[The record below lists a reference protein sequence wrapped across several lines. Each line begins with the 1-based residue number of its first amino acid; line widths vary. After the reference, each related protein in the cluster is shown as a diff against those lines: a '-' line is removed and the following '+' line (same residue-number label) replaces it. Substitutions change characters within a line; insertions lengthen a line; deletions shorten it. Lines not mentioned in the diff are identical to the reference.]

1 MPMSNNQT
9 ISPALMSIVEHI
21 QELRRR
27 IIVSLISILIAS
39 VVSFFFYD
47 QIISIFYNPFR
58 NIPSFN
64 QNEVL
69 FVNTVFEGF
78 LIKLKVSILSGIVFS
93 FPVHVYNLIRF
104 IFPGLKKKER
114 QIISISLIVSFI
126 LIISSGYYGY
136 FKVIPITLRFL
147 TDSGFIPSGV
157 GILLNFGKNI
167 FYIFQ
172 YLLVSLLLFQLPII
186 LEILIILKV
195 LRIGM
200 LLRISKFVIVG
211 IFIISALVTPPDFIS
226 QISIALPLITLYFLT
241 ILIAKIFRF
250 GDK

>member
-1 MPMSNNQT
+1 MSGNQT
-9 ISPALMSIVEHI
+9 YTSTMLPLIEHI

-27 IIVSLISILIAS
+27 IIVSLITILIGS
-39 VVSFFFYD
+39 VVSFFFYN
-47 QIISIFYNPFR
+47 QIISIFYNPFK

-64 QNEVL
+64 QDEVL
-69 FVNTVFEGF
+69 FVNTVFEGL

-93 FPVHVYNLIRF
+93 FPIHIYNLIRF

-114 QIISISLIVSFI
+114 RIISISLIISFI
-126 LIISSGYYGY
+126 LIVSSGYYGY

-147 TDSGFIPSGV
+147 TDSGFIPSG
-157 GILLNFGKNI
+157 
-167 FYIFQ
+167 
-172 YLLVSLLLFQLPII
+172 
-186 LEILIILKV
+186 
-195 LRIGM
+195 
-200 LLRISKFVIVG
+200 VG

-250 GDK
+250 GEI